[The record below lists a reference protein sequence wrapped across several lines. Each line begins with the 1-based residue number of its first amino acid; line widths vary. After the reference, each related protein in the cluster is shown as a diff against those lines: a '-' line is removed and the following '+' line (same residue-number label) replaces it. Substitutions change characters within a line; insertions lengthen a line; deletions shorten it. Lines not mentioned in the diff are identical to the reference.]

1 MACYIWGGQFARDT
15 FCARL
20 FATLLHI
27 TYVEELVFCYAFV
40 FSVDLCPS
48 FSVAAFPMKFITLTF
63 TTSACRDAARL
74 LILRL
79 H

>member
-1 MACYIWGGQFARDT
+1 MACYIGRGQFARDT

-48 FSVAAFPMKFITLTF
+48 FSVAALP
-63 TTSACRDAARL
+63 
-74 LILRL
+74 
-79 H
+79 